1 MVEPAHYAQYS
12 LKEQRGR
19 SERHNLKDG
28 SFKSKGVTCARHS
41 ESGKEKK
48 WREVLRLDGG
58 GDDQFKVL
66 RRGLSGRKSPEV
78 DRESTRGGDGAF
90 APSGAARKP
99 GD

>member
-28 SFKSKGVTCARHS
+28 SFKSKGVACARHS

-48 WREVLRLDGG
+48 AERGSGLDG

-66 RRGLSGRKSPEV
+66 RRGLSGRKAPEV
-78 DRESTRGGDGAF
+78 DREFTRGGDGGF
-90 APSGAARKP
+90 APCGAAREP